1 MPLMAAWWTPFAWFW
16 YHWSLWHAWC
26 RPTYGSK
33 LKQSKCL
40 SFKPAK
46 HIENRQWFLGIILMR
61 TSFFYMVWWLIKD
74 KDFITSDASWGLTWP
89 SEPSTQTG
97 NHTQPHRVLTSPLSV
112 DIHDIISK
120 NDFWTPRL
128 VLIHSE
134 FVHPWDEVFR
144 QSLVIPDY
152 KYKPHV
158 VLFLRCFQ
166 DFSSECID
174 AYMSGNLDLEQLL
187 IIMYITGWDQH
198 VRILFL
204 WGCWTGLC
212 QLTETQGREMPQKL
226 WMLND
231 AGSQA
236 FCLQLRPPL
245 HVLGLG
251 SWYVQAGLL

>member
-1 MPLMAAWWTPFAWFW
+1 MHPEVLHDLRNPLRKLVTTPSLIA
-16 YHWSLWHAWC
+16 YSRHRCLLISTTWS
-26 RPTYGSK
+26 T
-33 LKQSKCL
+33 
-40 SFKPAK
+40 
-46 HIENRQWFLGIILMR
+46 
-61 TSFFYMVWWLIKD
+61 
-74 KDFITSDASWGLTWP
+74 
-89 SEPSTQTG
+89 
-97 NHTQPHRVLTSPLSV
+97 
-112 DIHDIISK
+112 SK

-198 VRILFL
+198 VLILFL
-204 WGCWTGLC
+204 WGCWKGLC
-212 QLTETQGREMPQKL
+212 QHAETAGREMPQKM